1 MSKITDIAVSSM
13 SMQKIKDSCL
23 WLKQLWFDWKTL
35 CVFRRVSCIAKGPY
49 TLQLKLQQFCLIDRC
64 ENRCPYIKLE
74 KNEKCCSCEK
84 SCSAVPFAVLVRRA
98 DTFFNAGM
106 LTYNRLIIAIIECVQ
121 NHSGISS
128 SSCQPIDLL
137 LI

>member
-1 MSKITDIAVSSM
+1 MKIGVHILNWKKRKNVAVV
-13 SMQKIKDSCL
+13 K
-23 WLKQLWFDWKTL
+23 
-35 CVFRRVSCIAKGPY
+35 
-49 TLQLKLQQFCLIDRC
+49 
-64 ENRCPYIKLE
+64 
-74 KNEKCCSCEK
+74 K
-84 SCSAVPFAVLVRRA
+84 SCSAVSFAVLVSKA